1 MEADIRAMPIDSD
14 RPNTVDRST
23 VDSRSSI
30 SIDAEWLAYIG
41 LALIA
46 LFLRVT
52 MLDSVPI
59 ADAEAQQALHA
70 WHTIEDDAPGSFAT
84 SSSPS
89 TYLAQLTAFSL
100 AGANEFTAR
109 LASALAGLALAFTPL
124 LFRDSLGRTRTFVWA
139 VLLSLLTTPL
149 AASRSADGASFILL
163 FTILAVWMIR
173 RYWYSLRLR
182 DAYWATAF
190 VTAMLLLSGPAGV
203 PLLLVLLLAG
213 WLAVWRTALSAPQ
226 RLELPG
232 DDILQLAVTRTRGFP
247 FAKVLLV
254 PLALVAT
261 TATLFMLNPAGLSTV
276 GQLIESA
283 VSGLFHSRSASGL
296 RLGLAVLLLQEPLL
310 IVFSL
315 GGAWLLWKHGDVTYV
330 DRFAAAWAALGA
342 VGLLLYPGAG
352 PADALW
358 VVVPLTLL
366 ASYGI
371 TQLLVNRRV
380 IVLWSA
386 GDATEDENQEEGGD
400 LLYSTQYWWAK
411 WAISAAVLL
420 CLFILSVQ
428 FMQVARLM
436 SAVPSGSTVGEL
448 LALLSAPSQLRL
460 AQGLGLL
467 LASGVIA
474 AIVFLLV
481 ANFWGLGTCLQGT
494 GIGYFVFLLLSGLG
508 GAWQAAVADA
518 HYPDGLWRE
527 TAVAEDAYLLRDT
540 LFDLADRRSSGFPA
554 LAIAIVADER
564 GVISEDGLMAWLV
577 RDFPNARF
585 VRPASAADGQAII
598 ILADDQIQTS
608 AITGD
613 YVGQRFALRRKLLLN
628 NVDRWDLPAWW
639 SQGQLDA
646 DQFEEEAVVLW
657 LRQDVYDGVTLD

>member
-1 MEADIRAMPIDSD
+1 MESDIRALPADPD
-14 RPNTVDRST
+14 LPAA
-23 VDSRSSI
+23 
-30 SIDAEWLAYIG
+30 DASLQSASPPSLWIEVEWLAYIG
-41 LALIA
+41 LALLA
-46 LFLRVT
+46 LFLRIT
-52 MLDSVPI
+52 LLDSVPI
-59 ADAEAQQALHA
+59 SDAEARQALHA
-70 WHTIEDDAPGSFAT
+70 WHTLEDDAPGTFTT
-84 SSSPS
+84 SSSPL
-89 TYLAQLTAFSL
+89 TYLAQLTTFSL

-109 LASALAGLALAFTPL
+109 VASALAGLALALTPL

-139 VLLSLLTTPL
+139 ILLSLLTTPL
-149 AASRSADGASFILL
+149 AASRSAEGASFILL

-203 PLLLVLLLAG
+203 PLLVALLLSG

-232 DDILQLAVTRTRGFP
+232 DDILQMAVTRTREFP
-247 FAKVLLV
+247 FAKVLLA
-254 PLALVAT
+254 PLLLVAAS
-261 TATLFMLNPAGLSTV
+261 ATFLMLNPSGLSTV

-283 VSGLFHSRSASGL
+283 ISGISQSRSASGL
-296 RLGLAVLLLQEPLL
+296 PLGLAVLLLQEPLL

-380 IVLWSA
+380 VVLWSD
-386 GDATEDENQEEGGD
+386 GGENEVESQTERG

-411 WAISAAVLL
+411 WAISAAVLM

-436 SAVPSGSTVGEL
+436 AALPSGSSIGKLFAL
-448 LALLSAPSQLRL
+448 LAEPSQLRL

-508 GAWQAAVADA
+508 GAWQSSVADA

-527 TAVAEDAYLLRDT
+527 SAVAEDAYLLRET
-540 LFDLADRRSSGFPA
+540 LYELADRHSSGFPTLE
-554 LAIAIVADER
+554 LAIVVDDGGIIAD
-564 GVISEDGLMAWLV
+564 DGLMAWLL
-577 RDFPNARF
+577 RDFPNAQFIR
-585 VRPASAADGQAII
+585 AGSAADGQAII
-598 ILADDQIQTS
+598 ITADDQLQIS

-613 YVGQRFALRRKLLLN
+613 YVGQRFALRRNLHLN

-639 SQGQLDA
+639 SLGQLDA
-646 DQFEEEAVVLW
+646 DQFDEEAVILW
-657 LRQDVYDGVTLD
+657 LRQDVYDGVALN